1 MRCSEVE
8 PTTPPAM
15 LAVHG
20 TRVKVTAKPSTA
32 KMEITQPISS
42 ELPSP
47 TGMKGTQTPY
57 EPDIGY
63 LEKEK
68 EAATMSGRYYK

>member
-1 MRCSEVE
+1 MRCSEVK
-8 PTTPPAM
+8 PTTSPAI
-15 LAVHG
+15 LAVQG
-20 TRVKVTAKPSTA
+20 TRAKVTAKPSTA

-47 TGMKGTQTPY
+47 TEMKGTQTPY
-57 EPDIGY
+57 EPEIGY

-68 EAATMSGRYYK
+68 EAAAKNGRYYK